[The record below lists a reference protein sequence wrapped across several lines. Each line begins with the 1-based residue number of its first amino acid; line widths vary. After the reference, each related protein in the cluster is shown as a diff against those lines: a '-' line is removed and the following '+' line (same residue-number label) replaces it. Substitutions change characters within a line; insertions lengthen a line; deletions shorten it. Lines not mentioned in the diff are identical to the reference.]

1 VRSADV
7 IYAAFFRNLNLGRPN
22 CPNKGE
28 FEAAFIA
35 AGATSALS
43 FLSNGT
49 LVFATSS
56 SARARNILAR
66 ACALLA
72 DSCGLKEP
80 AYIRS
85 VAYLADLVT
94 RDPFAAVAPGSVHEC
109 CVSFLPVDSSSAL
122 LLPLESKRGD
132 VRVLHG
138 TGTEVFSVS
147 LTVAK
152 SPGSP
157 NAFLEKWLG
166 RPVTTRSWNTLCRLV
181 RRHA

>member
-1 VRSADV
+1 VK
-7 IYAAFFRNLNLGRPN
+7 YAAFFRNLNLGRPN
-22 CPNKGE
+22 CPNKSE
-28 FEAAFIA
+28 FEAAFVA
-35 AGATSALS
+35 AGATSASS

-49 LVFATSS
+49 LVFATGSN
-56 SARARNILAR
+56 ARAGKILAR
-66 ACALLA
+66 ACTLLA

-94 RDPFAAVAPGSVHEC
+94 RDLFAAVAPGSVHEC
-109 CVSFLPVDSSSAL
+109 CVSFLHVDSSSPL
-122 LLPLESKRGD
+122 QLPLESARGD

-147 LTVAK
+147 LTIGK
-152 SPGSP
+152 SHGSP

-166 RPVTTRSWNTLCRLV
+166 RPVTTRSWKTLCRLV
-181 RRHA
+181 QRHA